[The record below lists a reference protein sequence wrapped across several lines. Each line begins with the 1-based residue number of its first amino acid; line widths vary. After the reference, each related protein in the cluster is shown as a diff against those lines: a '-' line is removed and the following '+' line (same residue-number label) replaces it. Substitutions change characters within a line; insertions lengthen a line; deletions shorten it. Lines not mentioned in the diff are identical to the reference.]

1 MTEPMPRNPIRR
13 DDIDRAAA
21 RFSPTGLRGRRVRR
35 WALGLSWWV
44 VGRLEE
50 LKRLSDIAVAAPVIA
65 VGLPVAGVAKIVCGP
80 DLRLRTTPKVG
91 QWGEPFSELS
101 LELPDTVAGRLF
113 RALKLDRWPVFL
125 NILKGDVAL
134 VGPRAATPGELD
146 LRDATA
152 RRRSAV
158 RPGLICTWWIRQRTN
173 VDYGTEREADLEY
186 VEGQSLLGDLALAA
200 RAVPAV
206 FYGTKA
212 SAVTDELSVLGIRI
226 DNLTMTESLEWIR
239 AAIEKETPAQVSF
252 LNPHCANV
260 ACRDGAYFQSLED
273 SALTLADGIGLKI
286 AGKLLG
292 REIRQNVNGTDLF
305 PRLCAELAGTG
316 QGLYLLG
323 GRPGVPEAVRD
334 WITEHHPGVTVSGV
348 RNGYFS
354 EAEEPDI
361 VEAIRRSG
369 ASVLLV
375 AFGVPKQELW
385 IARHLDALGVPV
397 VLGVGGLFDFFS
409 GRIPRAPLWMRE
421 IGLEW
426 VYRLYQEPG
435 RMWQRYL
442 VGNGTF
448 LLRVL
453 AERFGLWRRAT
464 APRERMS

>member
-1 MTEPMPRNPIRR
+1 M
-13 DDIDRAAA
+13 
-21 RFSPTGLRGRRVRR
+21 GLKTRRVRR

-44 VGRLEE
+44 VGCLEE
-50 LKRLSDIAVAAPVIA
+50 LKRLTDVGVAGLFIV
-65 VGLPVAGVAKIVCGP
+65 VGLPFVGLAKMACGAR
-80 DLRLRTTPKVG
+80 LGLRTTPKVG

-101 LELPDTVAGRLF
+101 LELPDSFAGRVF

-125 NILKGDVAL
+125 NIFKGDMAL
-134 VGPRAATPGELD
+134 VGPRAATPDELD

-206 FYGTKA
+206 LYGTKA

-239 AAIEKETPAQVSF
+239 AAIEKETPSQVSF

-260 ACRDGAYFQSLED
+260 ACRDVAYFQALED

-334 WITEHHPGVTVSGV
+334 WIAEHHPEVKVSGV
-348 RNGYFS
+348 RNGYFTD
-354 EAEEPDI
+354 AEESEI
-361 VEAIRRSG
+361 VAEIRRSG
-369 ASVLLV
+369 AAVLLV

-409 GRIPRAPLWMRE
+409 GRIPRAPVWMRE